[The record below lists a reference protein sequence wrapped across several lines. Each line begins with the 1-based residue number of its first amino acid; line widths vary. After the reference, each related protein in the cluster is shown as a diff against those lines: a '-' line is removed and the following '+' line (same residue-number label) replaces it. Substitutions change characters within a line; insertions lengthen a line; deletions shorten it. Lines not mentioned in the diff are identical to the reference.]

1 MKKHYTKPEISILP
15 TRCHVSTFQSE
26 APEDFNPSR
35 RSLLI
40 KGGLFAT
47 VGHITLL
54 AGSDGGDDSGSQSSS
69 GSQST
74 PFKNPLW

>member
-47 VGHITLL
+47 AGHITLL
-54 AGSDGGDDSGSQSSS
+54 AGSDSGAKSDPRSR
-69 GSQST
+69 ST
-74 PFKNPLW
+74 PFNNPRW

>member
-26 APEDFNPSR
+26 VPEDFNPSR

-40 KGGLFAT
+40 KGGLFAS

-54 AGSDGGDDSGSQSSS
+54 AGSNDDSGPKSNRRL
-69 GSQST
+69 GST
-74 PFKNPLW
+74 PFNNPNW

>member
-26 APEDFNPSR
+26 VPEDFNPSR

-40 KGGLFAT
+40 KGGLFAS

-54 AGSDGGDDSGSQSSS
+54 HASGGDGGPLSPRESR
-69 GSQST
+69 ST
-74 PFKNPLW
+74 PFNNSRW

>member
-54 AGSDGGDDSGSQSSS
+54 AASGGDGG
-69 GSQST
+69 
-74 PFKNPLW
+74 PLSPREITINSI